1 MEDDRRVNAVTDP
14 ITKPGQV
21 TAIQRGGINASL
33 DVDRNELTADV
44 NHDVDLLVSAAGP
57 KMRQM
62 PASSIDLGSQLCDH
76 ERLYV
81 AASKRWVA
89 GQLVRVDPCQRQRER
104 RVDQLSLRIRRD
116 SLQTIRFPRWKRS
129 HHMGAGKH
137 VPIGVERLAV
147 DVGRS
152 PDGLVWVGSSSTMRG
167 R

>member
-1 MEDDRRVNAVTDP
+1 MP
-14 ITKPGQV
+14 CIS
-21 TAIQRGGINASL
+21 GGWVDASL
-33 DVDRNELTADV
+33 DVDRNELTTDV
-44 NHDVDLLVSAAGP
+44 NHDVDLLVSSAGP
-57 KMRQM
+57 EMRQV
-62 PASSIDLGSQLCDH
+62 PARGVDFRSQLCDY
-76 ERLYV
+76 ERFDV
-81 AASKRWVA
+81 AASKRWIA